1 MSNSFIKYSS
11 VLFLLYLFGISPVS
25 IIFSSMVFIELKDLI
40 SFPSFKESSLFD
52 FSLGINLNSSSF
64 SLSLSSSS
72 SSIFLTLFG
81 NVKESSF

>member
-11 VLFLLYLFGISPVS
+11 VLFLLSLFGISPVS

-40 SFPSFKESSLFD
+40 SFPSFKEFSLFD
-52 FSLGINLNSSSF
+52 FSLGINSISSSF